1 MATRW
6 GYERKAGNTEG
17 CEVREGR
24 VTESVEESNIHAYLL
39 VYVREGERADI
50 LEADVGLPL
59 SL

>member
-1 MATRW
+1 LIGHGGT
-6 GYERKAGNTEG
+6 NTKF
-17 CEVREGR
+17 EVREGR